1 MPSQDQQLIKNNNQK
16 TIFDH
21 IRMNPGV
28 SRAALAKSCHL
39 SKPAVSDLTG
49 ELIQNGF
56 IYDIGIL
63 DSSAAG
69 RKPNGLELKT
79 GSHFTLVFRFDNS
92 YLQLQAIDV
101 CGFCA
106 YKIRLKRESDQT
118 FAQLARKQ
126 TDILLQS
133 QFQHAQIIGICFV
146 VPAMIDL
153 ERLEIYSTALSLSDS
168 EASHM
173 LTELKELFPDFST
186 AVFNDT
192 ACLAYAEKIYSPVT
206 ENDFAFINFDRGIGA
221 ALFINGQMLGK
232 ASASYTQFG
241 HVSVNPDGPLCS
253 CGNRG
258 CLERMVG
265 EAYLPLSYEQLGQLA
280 GNDDKNSVKKM
291 DEIAELFSYALCSLI
306 CMVRPK
312 CIILG
317 GNAYQLGPYF
327 LESLNRRLS
336 VRGFRRMME
345 PLSVRYSIQGPDAC
359 YIGAMKYF
367 FDQYYNFSIDCTGE
381 FHIG

>member
-16 TIFDH
+16 AIFDH
-21 IRMNPGV
+21 IRKSPGI
-28 SRAALAKSCHL
+28 SRAALAKLCHL
-39 SKPAVSDLTG
+39 SKPAVSDLAG
-49 ELIQNGF
+49 ELIQNQF

-63 DSSAAG
+63 DSPAVG
-69 RKPNGLELKT
+69 RKPNGLELKQ
-79 GSHFTLVFRFDNS
+79 GSHFVFVFRFENAF
-92 YLQLQAIDV
+92 LQLQVIDI

-106 YKIRLKRESDQT
+106 YKVRHRREAGLT
-118 FAQLARKQ
+118 FARLARK
-126 TDILLQS
+126 TADSLLES
-133 QFQHAQIIGICFV
+133 QFPSSSVIGICFV

-153 ERLEIYSTALSLSDS
+153 EREEIYSTALSLTEA

-173 LTELKELFPDFST
+173 LTELKTLFSDFST

-192 ACLAYAEKIYSPVT
+192 ACLAYGEKIYSPIA
-206 ENDFAFINFDRGIGA
+206 EEDFAFINFDRGIGA
-221 ALFINGQMLGK
+221 TLFINGQMLGK

-241 HVSVNPDGPLCS
+241 HVSVDPNGPLCS

-265 EAYLPLSYEQLGQLA
+265 EAFLPLSYEELGLRVSQKNPDA
-280 GNDDKNSVKKM
+280 CREIDK
-291 DEIAELFSYALCSLI
+291 IAELFSYALCSLI

-312 CIILG
+312 AIILG
-317 GNAYQLGPYF
+317 GNAFQLGPDF
-327 LESLNRRLS
+327 LSLLTQKLS

-345 PLSVRYSIQGPDAC
+345 PLTVRYSIQGPDAC

-367 FDQYYNFSIDCTGE
+367 FDQYYNFNMDDTGN